1 MVSLCWNAE
10 QFIPLFCS
18 AKKPVYCH
26 SRNGRLLKTNPEYD
40 LCNVKAGCTWTE
52 AGMLEGVAIVGRI
65 LSYMTTVRPIKYNI
79 EQQIHMSHH

>member
-1 MVSLCWNAE
+1 MYGVWSHSVGMLNSL
-10 QFIPLFCS
+10 FPYFVL
-18 AKKPVYCH
+18 P
-26 SRNGRLLKTNPEYD
+26 NGRLLKTNPEYD